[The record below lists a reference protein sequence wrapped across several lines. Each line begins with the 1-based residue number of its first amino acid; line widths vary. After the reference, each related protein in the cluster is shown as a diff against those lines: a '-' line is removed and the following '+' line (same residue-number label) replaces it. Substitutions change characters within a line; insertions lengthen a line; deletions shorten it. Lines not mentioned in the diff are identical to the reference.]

1 MIIQGDL
8 FTGLTQKVL
17 NKAKSLLKSENEA
30 MLVTLYNVHCT
41 CNCTCMAGLRVPR
54 TEAGFL
60 TFAGMRNNRSG
71 PLLVP
76 LAGDRE
82 GGVEGIVLSLES
94 LAKGL
99 ALMAGIQTIVAARH
113 ITKYS

>member
-1 MIIQGDL
+1 MKMKL
-8 FTGLTQKVL
+8 C
-17 NKAKSLLKSENEA
+17 E
-30 MLVTLYNVHCT
+30 VTLFNVHCT
-41 CNCTCMAGLRVPR
+41 CMGGLRVPR
-54 TEAGFL
+54 TELEIAGFL
-60 TFAGMRNNRSG
+60 TFAGMRNDRSG

-99 ALMAGIQTIVAARH
+99 ALMAGIQIIVAARH

>member
-1 MIIQGDL
+1 MG
-8 FTGLTQKVL
+8 
-17 NKAKSLLKSENEA
+17 
-30 MLVTLYNVHCT
+30 
-41 CNCTCMAGLRVPR
+41 GLRVPR
-54 TEAGFL
+54 TELETAGFL

-99 ALMAGIQTIVAARH
+99 ALMAGIQIIVAARH
-113 ITKYS
+113 IHDLNQFSRKLTAQLSGRSVHCSTQPGEHQSWPCQCPAAHSPCS

>member
-1 MIIQGDL
+1 MG
-8 FTGLTQKVL
+8 
-17 NKAKSLLKSENEA
+17 
-30 MLVTLYNVHCT
+30 
-41 CNCTCMAGLRVPR
+41 GLRVPR
-54 TEAGFL
+54 TEFETACFL

-99 ALMAGIQTIVAARH
+99 ALMAGIQIIVAARH

>member
-1 MIIQGDL
+1 MG
-8 FTGLTQKVL
+8 
-17 NKAKSLLKSENEA
+17 
-30 MLVTLYNVHCT
+30 
-41 CNCTCMAGLRVPR
+41 GLRVPR
-54 TEAGFL
+54 TELETAGFL

-99 ALMAGIQTIVAARH
+99 ALMAGIQIIVA
-113 ITKYS
+113 

>member
-1 MIIQGDL
+1 
-8 FTGLTQKVL
+8 
-17 NKAKSLLKSENEA
+17 
-30 MLVTLYNVHCT
+30 
-41 CNCTCMAGLRVPR
+41 
-54 TEAGFL
+54 
-60 TFAGMRNNRSG
+60 MRNDRSG

-99 ALMAGIQTIVAARH
+99 ALMAGIQIIVAAKQNIH
-113 ITKYS
+113 DMI